1 MTVYRSRA
9 LAAALGLT
17 ALLGLAACGQT
28 EPPIPGAVVLP
39 VPQTAGPERATS
51 SAIPSTDPGPLT
63 LAFAGDVNLE
73 GRLADGQIGGLRRNL
88 SAADLSIVNLETA
101 VTDRGE
107 PAAKQYVFRG
117 PASALTGLLAAGVD
131 VVNLANNHGMDYG
144 PTGLR
149 DTLAAATAAGLPVI
163 GAGLDEAAAFAPYRT
178 TRKGER
184 IAVIGATQVLD
195 EQLKAAWSAGP
206 AKAGLASAYH
216 LETLLAAVREARQ
229 SSDIVVVF
237 LHWGV
242 ELHTCPAAKVIT
254 LAQQL
259 ATAGADVVVGSHA
272 HVLLG
277 DGRLGDTYVDYG
289 LGNFQ
294 FYNGSGLSAQTGVL
308 TLTLRGRRTV
318 SAAFDPGVMRG
329 GRPEPLMGADRDA
342 ALAQREQRRACTGLT
357 AP

>member
-1 MTVYRSRA
+1 M
-9 LAAALGLT
+9 
-17 ALLGLAACGQT
+17 AACGKVV
-28 EPPIPGAVVLP
+28 PPLPAAVGLP
-39 VPQTAGPERATS
+39 IPQTAAPALPTASETSRAD
-51 SAIPSTDPGPLT
+51 AGPLT
-63 LAFAGDVNLE
+63 LAFAGDINLE
-73 GRLADGQIGGLRRNL
+73 GRLADGLIGGLRRDL
-88 SAADLSIVNLETA
+88 AAADLSIVNLETA
-101 VTDRGE
+101 VTDRGS
-107 PAAKQYVFRG
+107 PADKQYVFRG
-117 PASALTGLLAAGVD
+117 PASALSGLVAAGVD

-144 PTGLR
+144 PAGLR
-149 DTLAAATAAGLPVI
+149 DTLAAAAAAGLPLI
-163 GAGLDEAAAFAPYRT
+163 GAGVDEAAAFAPYRT

-216 LETLLAAVREARQ
+216 LDTLLAAVREARQ

-242 ELHTCPAAKVIT
+242 ELQTCPGAKAIT
-254 LAQQL
+254 LAKQL
-259 ATAGADVVVGSHA
+259 AAAGADVVVGSHA

-308 TLTLRGRRTV
+308 TLTMQGRRTV
-318 SAAFDPGVMRG
+318 SAAFAPGVMRG
-329 GRPEPLMGADRDA
+329 GRPEPLVGDDRDA